1 MAEDNIDIEVT
12 GFESL
17 RAQIKAATI
26 EMQKLAAA
34 GKEGTEEYVKAAARV
49 GILKDELGDAA
60 DTAAALGTAAGKFG
74 AVTKALAV
82 VAGGFTA
89 IQGAIGLAGGDAK
102 EFEKTMQKVQSAMA
116 LSTGLSQLSELGDAF
131 KNVGKV
137 AVGAFNSI
145 KTAIGSTGIGLLVVG
160 LGAAVAAL
168 ALNWDTLK
176 AALLGTADA
185 AKLTDDEIKTLS
197 ADAGK
202 NIAQVEI
209 LTAKVQDNTLSEKD
223 RTAALKKLKE
233 EYPNYFGNLG
243 NDINDT
249 KALTSA
255 KDKLTEALLREAKTR
270 VLGDKLAEV
279 YGESIDEEIQLN
291 EKLAE
296 QNAELREFEEK
307 QKAAARKGD
316 ANAFKVNIENKK
328 INIAET
334 QKELAAILKSRTDQA
349 KSITNLINEENTAI
363 TKLGGPT
370 KVEPAKAAK
379 AVGGKTKEQIAAELE
394 QEKQNKLIVAATLAA
409 LDNKTLAQQVEA
421 ADKAFAVKIAGLKKQ
436 GFTEVEI
443 GKLRDAEL
451 EKVRTDYS
459 AKEKEARDKAAADA
473 IKDKETEYQQ
483 TKDLTDKYFN
493 EEQEKAVK
501 NGEDLNAIEVAR
513 LKKKIK
519 DEEDYNH
526 DASALKLQLADLQKK
541 IDEEEDK
548 RAEEKRVKRNEDLQA
563 SLNAA
568 STLISSIASLEQNAL
583 AESLKNDKLSNKE
596 KEKLAKES
604 FDKQKK
610 LQYALAVIDGAK
622 TVTSILAQYPKFDGG
637 IAMTAALIA
646 AGITT
651 GAALLKIK
659 QTTFDSSP
667 YQDKPATEKAGS
679 GSTYAAGGILQGP
692 SHDMGG
698 IRTAMGELEGG
709 EFVVNRRATMNFLPL
724 LNQINASGQTPA
736 AETTNQQQ
744 PIIKTYVVASEMSSQ
759 QEANAKLSALARL

>member
-12 GFESL
+12 GFQSL
-17 RAQIKAATI
+17 RAQIIEAKI

-34 GKEGTEEYVKAAARV
+34 GKEGTEEYIRASAKV
-49 GILKDELGDAA
+49 GKLKDELGDAA

-74 AVTKALAV
+74 AVTKALST

-102 EFEKTMQKVQSAMA
+102 EFEKTMVKVQSAMA
-116 LSTGLSQLSELGDAF
+116 LSTGLAQLSEMGDSF
-131 KNVGKV
+131 GNLKKV
-137 AVGAFNSI
+137 AVDAFAAM
-145 KTAIGSTGIGLLVVG
+145 KAGIGSTGIGALVLV
-160 LGAAVAAL
+160 LGSLYL
-168 ALNWDTLK
+168 AWQRQTEILK
-176 AALLGTADA
+176 KAREEAALLNNITEEGNKLKDQEIEKIGPLLSAVKQENISRQDRVKALKEIQKQYPDYLKNQNLDKVSIDQIKQANENLIVSIGKRAKAQASMDALGKNYAKQIELELKLENTKVDVVKRRNELSATLSPGDVEKQIKVEQNVGELAQKTLKIELDKLKVQEQKINNYITEKGLTDELVEGAGAKGEAEVKA
-185 AKLTDDEIKTLS
+185 AKKEI
-197 ADAGK
+197 
-202 NIAQVEI
+202 
-209 LTAKVQDNTLSEKD
+209 
-223 RTAALKKLKE
+223 
-233 EYPNYFGNLG
+233 
-243 NDINDT
+243 DT
-249 KALTSA
+249 K
-255 KDKLTEALLREAKTR
+255 K
-270 VLGDKLAEV
+270 
-279 YGESIDEEIQLN
+279 
-291 EKLAE
+291 
-296 QNAELREFEEK
+296 ELRESR
-307 QKAAARKGD
+307 RKLDEAEATEGED
-316 ANAFKVNIENKK
+316 LITTRYAN
-328 INIAET
+328 
-334 QKELAAILKSRTDQA
+334 ELDRL
-349 KSITNLINEENTAI
+349 
-363 TKLGGPT
+363 
-370 KVEPAKAAK
+370 
-379 AVGGKTKEQIAAELE
+379 
-394 QEKQNKLIVAATLAA
+394 
-409 LDNKTLAQQVEA
+409 
-421 ADKAFAVKIAGLKKQ
+421 
-436 GFTEVEI
+436 
-443 GKLRDAEL
+443 
-451 EKVRTDYS
+451 
-459 AKEKEARDKAAADA
+459 KEARDK
-473 IKDKETEYQQ
+473 ELEQEE
-483 TKDLTDKYFN
+483 LTDKQKLEIQETYDNNSKTLELNRQKEVTKYRNEKEKERADKEKKDKDDREAAVKDEYEKTKGYTEEYFN
-493 EEQEKAVK
+493 EQREKAVK
-501 NGEDLNAIEVAR
+501 NGDDLNAIEVAR

-541 IDEEEDK
+541 IDDEQAAEDEKK
-548 RAEEKRVKRNEDLQA
+548 RLKKNEDIQA

-637 IAMTAALIA
+637 IAMAAALIA

-667 YQDKPATEKAGS
+667 YQDKPATEKAGP

-736 AETTNQQQ
+736 AETTNPQQ
-744 PIIKTYVVASEMSSQ
+744 PIIKTYVVASDMTSQ